1 LYLALWAEG
10 AKGPEDK
17 RSWQKIRDKRKKP
30 SNASPKYPRERNKR
44 LLSKKKEVPI
54 K

>member
-1 LYLALWAEG
+1 LYLALLEEG

-17 RSWQKIRDKRKKP
+17 RSWKKIRAKRKKP
-30 SNASPKYPRERNKR
+30 SDASPRYPRECNKR